1 MKGIKNYKG
10 NNVIAEIK
18 LTRSNDIRKDY
29 EIVEDLKLLIQE
41 LTNFYHIYSEECFWD
56 IEHGLNKRIIFSR
69 NKSAIK
75 SEIRNKTLKYYGDR
89 VKNIYEMNVEIEGSN
104 TLFTAKISTVYGEVE
119 IGGELKNADRN

>member
-10 NNVIAEIK
+10 SNVIAEIK

-41 LTNFYHIYSEECFWD
+41 LTNFYHIYSGECFWD

-89 VKNIYEMNVEIEGSN
+89 VKNMYEMNVEIEDSN
-104 TLFTAKISTVYGEVE
+104 TLFTAKISTIYGEVE

>member
-41 LTNFYHIYSEECFWD
+41 LTNFYHIYSGECFWD
-56 IEHGLNKRIIFSR
+56 IDHGLSKKIIFSR
-69 NKSAIK
+69 NKNAIK
-75 SEIRNKTLKYYGDR
+75 SEVKNKTLKYYGDR
-89 VKNIYEMNVEIEGSN
+89 VKDMYDINVEIEEFN
-104 TLFTAKISTVYGEVE
+104 TIFTAKISTIYGEIEV
-119 IGGELKNADRN
+119 GGELKNADRN